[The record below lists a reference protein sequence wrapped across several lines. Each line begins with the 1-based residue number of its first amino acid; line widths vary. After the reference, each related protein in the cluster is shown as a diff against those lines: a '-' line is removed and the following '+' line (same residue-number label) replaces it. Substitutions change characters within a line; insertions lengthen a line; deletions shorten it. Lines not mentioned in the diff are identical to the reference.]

1 MMRTTTKA
9 GVNQIRLSLQPAP
22 HYMWAIALIVGPL
35 LAIAIA
41 AGGAAR
47 LAAGTGICLVL
58 VAGLSSASRV
68 VRDGVFSLEV
78 PALLLV
84 LSTLVFRVRD
94 ADTLAANPL
103 DSAGAVRVALVGLA
117 FLLGAHALLLSER
130 KADAPRQLT
139 SRPFRIYLAYMA
151 VVVIGAVLSTRPTL
165 TSYRAFELLTGAL
178 VIAGALQVI
187 GRFAL
192 KRLVS
197 LLYWSVVGL
206 ILTVWAG
213 VLIAPSLAL
222 SPVGERFSFGAPI
235 PWRIVGVVPVMSAN
249 FVGTLGVLLF
259 LWSLAYWLRED
270 RMGVGPRPSIA
281 GSLMFL
287 GLVTLLAAQY
297 RTGYAAALA
306 GVGVLLLLRKRTGIA
321 VLLLTV
327 ALTAGVSG
335 VVSGSDVEGF
345 VLRGQSAEVATG
357 LTGRTIWWEEALEV
371 FRESPLIGGGLL
383 TASRFEVL
391 AELGAT
397 TTSTIHSTWIEA
409 LVGTGL
415 VGASLILAAFL
426 ITFRR
431 SWAEARSPIGSVIP
445 ALLMTIVLVRSLT
458 ANTFESFGLEALLF
472 MTVCIWMTDDAE
484 ARRPTRGTIHA
495 A

>member
-1 MMRTTTKA
+1 MITRA
-9 GVNQIRLSLQPAP
+9 RASQIRFGLQPA
-22 HYMWAIALIVGPL
+22 HHLWTIALIVGPL
-35 LAIAIA
+35 LAIALA
-41 AGGAAR
+41 AGGTAR
-47 LAAGTGICLVL
+47 LVAGGGILLTL
-58 VAGLSSASRV
+58 VAGLSSAGGT

-78 PALLLV
+78 PLVLLV
-84 LSTLVFRVRD
+84 LSTLVLRIRD
-94 ADTLAANPL
+94 AETLASNPL
-103 DSAGAVRVALVGLA
+103 DSAGAVRVALAGLA
-117 FLLGAHALLLSER
+117 LLLGAHALLLSER
-130 KADAPRQLT
+130 RAGPVRRLT
-139 SRPFRIYLAYMA
+139 SRPFRIYLAYIA
-151 VVVIGAVLSTRPTL
+151 VVAIGAVLSSRPTL
-165 TSYRAFELLTGAL
+165 TSYRAFELLTGAV
-178 VIAGALQVI
+178 VIAGALQVV
-187 GRFAL
+187 GRLAV
-192 KRLVS
+192 KRTIS
-197 LLYWSVVGL
+197 LLYWSIVGL

-222 SPVGERFSFGAPI
+222 SPVGERFSFGAPL
-235 PWRIVGVVPVMSAN
+235 PWRIVGVMPVMSAN
-249 FVGTLGVLLF
+249 FVGTVGVTLF

-270 RMGVGPRPSIA
+270 RMGVGPRPFIA
-281 GSLMFL
+281 GSLTFL
-287 GLVTLLAAQY
+287 GLATLLAAQY

-357 LTGRTIWWEEALEV
+357 LTGRTIWWEEAIVV

-415 VGASLILAAFL
+415 AGASLVLVAFL
-426 ITFRR
+426 VTFRR
-431 SWAEARSPIGSVIP
+431 SWTEARSPVGSVVP
-445 ALLMTIVLVRSLT
+445 ALLMTILLVRSLT

-472 MTVCIWMTDDAE
+472 MTICVWMTDE
-484 ARRPTRGTIHA
+484 RVARRPVRESIHA

>member
-1 MMRTTTKA
+1 MMRGATGA
-9 GVNQIRLSLQPAP
+9 RASQIGFGLQPAP
-22 HYMWAIALIVGPL
+22 HHLWTIALIVAGPL
-35 LAIAIA
+35 LAIALA

-47 LAAGTGICLVL
+47 LVAGGAISLAL
-58 VAGLSSASRV
+58 VAGLSSASRT

-78 PALLLV
+78 PVVLLV

-94 ADTLAANPL
+94 AETLASNPL

-117 FLLGAHALLLSER
+117 FLLGTRALLLSER
-130 KADAPRQLT
+130 RADAPRRLT
-139 SRPFRIYLAYMA
+139 SRPFRIYLAYIA
-151 VVVIGAVLSTRPTL
+151 VVVIGAVFSSRPTL
-165 TSYRAFELLTGAL
+165 TSYRAFELLTGAV
-178 VIAGALQVI
+178 VIAGALQVV
-187 GRFAL
+187 GRLAV
-192 KRLVS
+192 KRLIS

-213 VLIAPSLAL
+213 VLIAPTLAL
-222 SPVGERFSFGAPI
+222 SPVGERFSFGAPL
-235 PWRIVGVVPVMSAN
+235 PWRIVGVMPVMSAN

-259 LWSLAYWLRED
+259 LWSLAYVLRED
-270 RMGVGPRPSIA
+270 RMGVGPRFSIA
-281 GSLMFL
+281 GSLTFL
-287 GLVTLLAAQY
+287 GLATLLAAQY

-321 VLLLTV
+321 VLLLTI

-335 VVSGSDVEGF
+335 VVNGSDVEGF

-357 LTGRTIWWEEALEV
+357 LTGRTIWWEEAIVV

-397 TTSTIHSTWIEA
+397 TTSTIHSTWVEA

-415 VGASLILAAFL
+415 VGASLVLAAFL
-426 ITFRR
+426 VTFRR
-431 SWAEARSPIGSVIP
+431 SWAEARSPVGSVIP
-445 ALLMTIVLVRSLT
+445 ALLMTILLVRSLT

-472 MTVCIWMTDDAE
+472 MIICVWMTDDRAK
-484 ARRPTRGTIHA
+484 RPMREGIHA

>member
-1 MMRTTTKA
+1 MMGAATRA
-9 GVNQIRLSLQPAP
+9 GPDQIRFGLRPAP
-22 HYMWAIALIVGPL
+22 HHLWVIALIVGPL
-35 LAIAIA
+35 LAIALA
-41 AGGAAR
+41 AGGVAR
-47 LAAGTGICLVL
+47 LVAGGGIVLVL

-68 VRDGVFSLEV
+68 VRPGVFSLEV
-78 PALLLV
+78 PVVLLI

-103 DSAGAVRVALVGLA
+103 DSAGAVRIALVGLA
-117 FLLGAHALLLSER
+117 FLLGARALLLTER
-130 KADAPRQLT
+130 GNDAPRKLT
-139 SRPFRIYLAYMA
+139 SRPFRIYLAYIA
-151 VVVIGAVLSTRPTL
+151 VVAIGALLSSRPTL
-165 TSYRAFELLTGAL
+165 TSYRVFELLTGAL
-178 VIAGALQVI
+178 VIAGALKVV
-187 GRFAL
+187 GRLAL

-197 LLYWSVVGL
+197 LLYWSIVGL

-235 PWRIVGVVPVMSAN
+235 PWRIVGVMPVMSAN
-249 FVGTLGVLLF
+249 FAGTLGVLLF

-270 RMGVGPRPSIA
+270 RLEVGPRLSVA
-281 GSLMFL
+281 GCLAFL

-321 VLLLTV
+321 VLLLTI
-327 ALTAGVSG
+327 ALAAGVSG
-335 VVSGSDVEGF
+335 IVSGSDVEGF

-357 LTGRTIWWEEALEV
+357 LTGRTIWWEKALEV

-397 TTSTIHSTWIEA
+397 TTATIHGTWIEA

-431 SWAEARSPIGSVIP
+431 SWAEARSPIGSLIP
-445 ALLMTIVLVRSLT
+445 ALLIMVVLVRSLT
-458 ANTFESFGLEALLF
+458 ANTFESFGFEALLF
-472 MTVCIWMTDDAE
+472 MSVCVWMTDDRV
-484 ARRPTRGTIHA
+484 ARRAAGESIHA

>member
-1 MMRTTTKA
+1 MRGATRA
-9 GVNQIRLSLQPAP
+9 RASQIGFGLQPAP
-22 HYMWAIALIVGPL
+22 HHLWTIALIAGPL
-35 LAIAIA
+35 LAIALA

-47 LAAGTGICLVL
+47 LVAGGAILLAL
-58 VAGLSSASRV
+58 VAGLSSASRAI
-68 VRDGVFSLEV
+68 RDGVFSVEV
-78 PALLLV
+78 PLVLLV

-94 ADTLAANPL
+94 AETLASNPL
-103 DSAGAVRVALVGLA
+103 DSAGAVRVAFVGLA
-117 FLLGAHALLLSER
+117 LLLGAHALLLSER
-130 KADAPRQLT
+130 GADAVRRLT
-139 SRPFRIYLAYMA
+139 SRPFRIYLAYIA
-151 VVVIGAVLSTRPTL
+151 VVVIGALLSSRPTL
-165 TSYRAFELLTGAL
+165 TSYRAFELLTGAV
-178 VIAGALQVI
+178 VIAGALQVV
-187 GRFAL
+187 GRLAVR
-192 KRLVS
+192 RLVS

-235 PWRIVGVVPVMSAN
+235 PWRIVGVMPVMSAN

-281 GSLMFL
+281 GSLTLL
-287 GLVTLLAAQY
+287 GLMTLLAAQY

-335 VVSGSDVEGF
+335 AVSGSDVEGF

-397 TTSTIHSTWIEA
+397 TTSTIHSTWIEV

-431 SWAEARSPIGSVIP
+431 SWAEARSPAGSVIP
-445 ALLMTIVLVRSLT
+445 ALLMTILLVRSLT
-458 ANTFESFGLEALLF
+458 ANTFESFGFEALLF
-472 MTVCIWMTDDAE
+472 MTVCVWLSDDRV
-484 ARRPTRGTIHA
+484 ARRPTRETIRA